1 MAGSWCRHHKL
12 QSIFYIHKLLKA
24 INSQKRTN
32 SCTTQSGL
40 RSKWRS
46 KSTYLVHSPK
56 WPSRRNSNLMSLTL
70 ILSLFLKMAI
80 HNIRHLLHATK
91 VSQNSDGHAMW
102 KFYGDIWKLGWLQ
115 GKCLFCFL
123 PRHEGKFFSSNNFI
137 TTLTLGHLYPNYS
150 SYSYG
155 AELYYPNVLTLIGN
169 RFLCESL
176 TYSTRKVVCA
186 ENGLTR
192 KMIVSWTKF

>member
-1 MAGSWCRHHKL
+1 MPLKYPKTPMATLCES
-12 QSIFYIHKLLKA
+12 FMV
-24 INSQKRTN
+24 
-32 SCTTQSGL
+32 
-40 RSKWRS
+40 
-46 KSTYLVHSPK
+46 TYGNWDDYKVNVYSVFFQDMK
-56 WPSRRNSNLMSLTL
+56 VNL
-70 ILSLFLKMAI
+70 
-80 HNIRHLLHATK
+80 
-91 VSQNSDGHAMW
+91 
-102 KFYGDIWKLGWLQ
+102 
-115 GKCLFCFL
+115 
-123 PRHEGKFFSSNNFI
+123 FSSNNFI

-192 KMIVSWTKF
+192 KRIVSWTKF